1 MDNIVSKKIVSLS
14 LVSILCLLLGF
25 SYGIGAGDSIIVIM
39 SIIICVVNLCKMIY
53 LKRIVK
59 SKKYIMISGRCLES
73 TQNIMDRC
81 RTIRL
86 KSGNDEFEVTVPK
99 TVRVEI
105 DKEYNLYFKEFDGE
119 ILNETKWLRN
129 KLLSE
134 NFLGYEKREG
144 DDN

>member
-1 MDNIVSKKIVSLS
+1 MKNIVYKRILSLS
-14 LVSILCLLLGF
+14 LISILVLILGL
-25 SYGIGAGDSIIVIM
+25 SYGIAVRDKVIVIM
-39 SIIICVVNLCKMIY
+39 SIIICMVNVCKMLY
-53 LKRIVK
+53 LKRLEK
-59 SKKYIMISGRCLES
+59 RKKYIMISGKCLET

-86 KSGNDEFEVTVPK
+86 KSDNDEIEVMVPK
-99 TVRVEI
+99 TIRVEI

-134 NFLGYEKREG
+134 NFLGYEK
-144 DDN
+144 